1 MLGSTRLN
9 TAKEN
14 EITIW
19 EPNGAGD
26 GVRTRD
32 INLGKVALYQLSYS
46 RLERGYSTFSDEF
59 VPKSI
64 HVIATLDLT
73 ENAPAREAV
82 GRPVSGR
89 VGRDKPRTCSNLNK
103 NKISLLKGGAYVR
116 L

>member
-1 MLGSTRLN
+1 LAVRDQASLKKN
-9 TAKEN
+9 KAV
-14 EITIW
+14 IL

-46 RLERGYSTFSDEF
+46 RVERGYSTFSDEF

-73 ENAPAREAV
+73 ENAPTMELV
-82 GRPVSGR
+82 DRPVSGR
-89 VGRDKPRTCSNLNK
+89 VGQHNPHIPSDLNK
-103 NKISLLKGGAYVR
+103 TKISLLKPRAYVR

>member
-1 MLGSTRLN
+1 MRGNMRPN
-9 TAKEN
+9 TAEQNKPA
-14 EITIW
+14 IL

-46 RLERGYSTFSDEF
+46 RVERGYSTFSDEF

-64 HVIATLDLT
+64 HVLATLDLT
-73 ENAPAREAV
+73 ESAPTGELV
-82 GRPVSGR
+82 GQPVSGR
-89 VGRDKPRTCSNLNK
+89 LGQHKPPSSSNLNK
-103 NKISLLKGGAYVR
+103 TKISLLKPRAYVR